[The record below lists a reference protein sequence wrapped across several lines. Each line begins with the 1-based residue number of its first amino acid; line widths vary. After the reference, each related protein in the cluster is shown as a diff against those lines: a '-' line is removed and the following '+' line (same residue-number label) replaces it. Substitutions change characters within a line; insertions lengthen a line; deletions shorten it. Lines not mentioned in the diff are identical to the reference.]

1 MSIDRGGYIV
11 INEGDKIK
19 LVTGEIAI
27 ISEVLESNVAYIAEV
42 FSKKGG
48 ISIKQ
53 INQDDIISVF
63 EEIEHPLSVSI

>member
-1 MSIDRGGYIV
+1 M

-19 LVTGEIAI
+19 LVTGEIAF
-27 ISEVLESNVAYIAEV
+27 ISEVLESNIAYIAEV
-42 FSKKGG
+42 FCKNGG

-53 INQDDIISVF
+53 INQDDIASVF